1 MVLSAASRHF
11 NRRNRPATGHV
22 MKWMVAAILCAGSC
36 VTARAQD
43 VQPSE
48 NQSSNQ
54 SNNQSGD
61 QSWTATTQTSVAN
74 INPTRTIKSHSKSGD
89 RNVDKQTVEV
99 LGPDGRYQPSREI
112 ETETIRIDATT
123 TRTIV
128 RMYNWDAQG
137 EKNLAQVTE
146 EEARTSGNGDTHVV
160 STTSSRDVNGNLQLA
175 HREVADTAKAGPDE
189 QETKTTVYLGDG
201 NGGFTPSQQTQELQK
216 RTSDHSTEIEKTT
229 LFPGADGNWEVGEV
243 SEKTVKGEGKSR
255 TTEESV
261 ARPDSEGRLSE
272 IYRTVGEDAEN
283 AAGEQSSTVETY
295 STQVPGL
302 SVDGRMHPSERVTT
316 VQSKDS
322 NGQIIEQHVEQTNTG
337 NPSDGLQVNARNK
350 YTVKYATSGSGATET
365 KTIEVRTANGTF
377 DVISVETE
385 KSEQN
390 PQSPAPK
397 PSSASSK

>member
-1 MVLSAASRHF
+1 MVFSAALRSY
-11 NRRNRPATGHV
+11 NRGNSPGTGRV
-22 MKWMVAAILCAGSC
+22 AKWTIAAILCAGSC

-43 VQPSE
+43 AQPSD
-48 NQSSNQ
+48 NQSSN
-54 SNNQSGD
+54 
-61 QSWTATTQTSVAN
+61 QSWTATTQTSVDN

-89 RNVDKQTVEV
+89 RDVDTQRVEV

-123 TRTIV
+123 TRTVV

-146 EEARTSGNGDTHVV
+146 EEARTSGGSDRHVV
-160 STTSSRDVNGNLQLA
+160 STTSSRDVNGNLNLA
-175 HREVADTAKAGPDE
+175 HREVADTTKASKDS

-216 RTSDHSTEIEKTT
+216 RTSNHSTEIETTT
-229 LFPGADGNWEVGEV
+229 LFPGAEGNWEVGEV
-243 SEKTVKGEGKSR
+243 REKNITEDGTSR

-261 ARPDSEGRLSE
+261 SRPDSEGKLSE
-272 IYRTVGEDAEN
+272 IYRTVGEDTEN
-283 AAGEQSSTVETY
+283 AAGEKSNTVETY
-295 STQVPGL
+295 STQVPGVP
-302 SVDGRMHPSERVTT
+302 VDGRMHPSERVTT

-322 NGQIIEQHVEQTNTG
+322 NGKIIEQQVEQTNTG
-337 NPSDGLQVNARNK
+337 NPSDGLQVNAKNK
-350 YTVKYATSGSGATET
+350 YTVKYAASGSGATER
-365 KTIEVRTANGTF
+365 KTIQVRTANGTF

-385 KSEQN
+385 KSEQS

-397 PSSASSK
+397 LSPASSK